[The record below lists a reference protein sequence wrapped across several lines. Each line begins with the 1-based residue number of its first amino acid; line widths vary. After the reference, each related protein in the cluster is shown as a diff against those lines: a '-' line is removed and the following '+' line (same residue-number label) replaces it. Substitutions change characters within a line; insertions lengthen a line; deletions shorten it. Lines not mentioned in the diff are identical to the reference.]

1 MSAIARSKPEMLAFE
16 VQRLRDLCYRDKEEF
31 NKQKDDLTE
40 NNILQSCNKC
50 LSKILT
56 DLEIEYTDDADNKN
70 VLDQIQNKLSTFES
84 NVLGTTSLVS
94 EGSTIEFLI
103 QQCTHIRV
111 RMEAGGFNY
120 YCTIS

>member
-1 MSAIARSKPEMLAFE
+1 MSAIAKSKPEMLAYE
-16 VQRLRDLCYRDKEEF
+16 VQHLRDLCYRDKEEF
-31 NKQKDDLTE
+31 NKEKNDLTE

-50 LSKILT
+50 LSKILQ
-56 DLEIEYTDDADNKN
+56 DLEIEYADDDENKN
-70 VLDQIQNKLSTFES
+70 VLDQIQNRLSTFES

-94 EGSTIEFLI
+94 EGATIEFLI